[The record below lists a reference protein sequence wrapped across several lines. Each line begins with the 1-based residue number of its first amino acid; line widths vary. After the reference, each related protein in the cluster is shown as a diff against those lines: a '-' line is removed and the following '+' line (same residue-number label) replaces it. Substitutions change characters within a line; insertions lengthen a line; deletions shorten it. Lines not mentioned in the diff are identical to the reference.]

1 VHRAG
6 MVCCLAVMVAEGGSP
21 MSSAMASHLHHLM
34 PSQGS
39 ACHAV
44 AHLHRIGPR
53 QAHARPGQCW
63 AAGAVAEALP
73 CLLAGVEPHRIRVA
87 ATMACAHVMWYGH
100 PHGACLTS
108 SSSNRCTSML
118 NRKWSTATCKVTP
131 LATTPPHSCC
141 CPQPPSPH
149 RTTHPQ
155 HLHPGLRVTL
165 RAYQTSPFTIEAQR
179 QPAK

>member
-1 VHRAG
+1 MHRAG

-100 PHGACLTS
+100 PHRACLTS

-118 NRKWSTATCKVTP
+118 NRKWSTATCEVIIAP
-131 LATTPPHSCC
+131 LATMRMRMLTTPPHSCC
-141 CPQPPSPH
+141 CPQPPSDPH
-149 RTTHPQ
+149 TELPNHSTF
-155 HLHPGLRVTL
+155 TL
-165 RAYQTSPFTIEAQR
+165 ARG
-179 QPAK
+179 